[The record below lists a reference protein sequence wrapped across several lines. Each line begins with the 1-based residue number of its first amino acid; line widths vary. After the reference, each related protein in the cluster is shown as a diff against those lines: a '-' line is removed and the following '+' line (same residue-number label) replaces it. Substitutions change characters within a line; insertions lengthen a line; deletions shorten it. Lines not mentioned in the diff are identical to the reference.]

1 MTRAPLPW
9 VPEPFPDELFPSWL
23 NRVAHA
29 NFCTHKELI
38 QYLGLRR
45 TPEIA
50 KDIEGVEVSR
60 MLHCLRISQEHFRG
74 MLLENNPT
82 FTVICVAKEDF
93 QSCLECKRARPD
105 VTLRHWRFAWS
116 IQCKV
121 CGNRL
126 QPSSGAN
133 DVSGKLERRAKS
145 GAKTLARAYLGNN
158 KWLVRRV
165 QIAVSFANAT
175 VLRQRHSSLIGTSQK
190 DRYEL
195 LAAIGASKTK
205 PLLKAALVLRDVWRA
220 ERVLREVFPYREKL
234 ISRVL
239 TVKRILQQSLPKQ
252 FQREFENNP
261 GISPGPAT
269 EIYSPYFEAALKAIE
284 ELGENASNRQLLKCA
299 DVYFQRKNSQQLQSQ
314 NEIPACG

>member
-1 MTRAPLPW
+1 MTRTPLPW

-50 KDIEGVEVSR
+50 EDIESIEIPR

-74 MLLENNPT
+74 MLLENNTT
-82 FTVICVAKEDF
+82 FTIICVAKEDF

-126 QPSSGAN
+126 QPSSGAT

-145 GAKTLARAYLGNN
+145 GAKILARAYLGNN
-158 KWLVRRV
+158 KWLARRV

-205 PLLKAALVLRDVWRA
+205 PLIKSALVLRDVWRA
-220 ERVLREVFPYREKL
+220 EQVLREVFPYREKL

-252 FQREFENNP
+252 FHREFENNP
-261 GISPGPAT
+261 GISPSPAT
-269 EIYSPYFEAALKAIE
+269 KIYSPYFEAALKAIE

-299 DVYFQRKNSQQLQSQ
+299 DVYFRRKNRQ
-314 NEIPACG
+314 